1 MRILVDEDLASRE
14 LIARLTAALPGGVL
28 DSDREAS
35 DEEVWR
41 RAQDEGAAILTGNV
55 VDFMRL
61 ARERPTHRGLL
72 LVYRRNDRT
81 TDLRAAGI
89 GEGVFGIASRYP
101 DGIDGWIL
109 AVNHFV
115 AD

>member
-1 MRILVDEDLASRE
+1 MRVLVDEDLASRE
-14 LIARLTAALPGGVL
+14 LIARLTSAFPGEVL
-28 DSDREAS
+28 SPDREAT

-41 RAQDEGAAILTGNV
+41 RAQAEGAAILTGNV
-55 VDFMRL
+55 VDFVRL
-61 ARERPTHRGLL
+61 AHERPAHRGLL

-89 GEGVFGIASRYP
+89 AEGVVAIASRFP
-101 DGIDGWIL
+101 DGIDGLVL